1 MQWLAL
7 IGMIATLLGPLL
19 EDCAKRRLELA
30 AKRLPKPSTFANE
43 AEAVAALH
51 DKAIASARLPRVKR
65 ALARMRDAVIDGD
78 KLRTAPLTAGEVK
91 AGQKLAASARP

>member
-1 MQWLAL
+1 
-7 IGMIATLLGPLL
+7 
-19 EDCAKRRLELA
+19 
-30 AKRLPKPSTFANE
+30 
-43 AEAVAALH
+43 LH